1 MRWAEDLSDTRMKA
15 QYYPEVE
22 KQHLFRDGYIAS
34 RSGHS
39 RGSTLDLTLFE
50 LETGKELDMGTAF
63 DFFDKSSW
71 SESEAVTE
79 QQQSNRTLLRT
90 LMTRQR
96 FRPIMEEWWHFTL
109 EEEPYPETYF
119 NFPVR

>member
-1 MRWAEDLSDTRMKA
+1 MRRLEIRLFTGLGIKVFDAYRPQQAVDQFVRWAKDLSDIRMKA

-63 DFFDKSSW
+63 DFFDKICL
-71 SESEAVTE
+71 AN
-79 QQQSNRTLLRT
+79 Q
-90 LMTRQR
+90 
-96 FRPIMEEWWHFTL
+96 F
-109 EEEPYPETYF
+109 ET
-119 NFPVR
+119 